1 MAEFAQTMKDWRRM
15 CGACTCS
22 NRKELEG
29 FPMCPIVL
37 KHCGYPCDECPQ
49 DWSEEATKQFE
60 EIVMQ
65 WAAEHPEPKYP
76 TWKEWLEEQRVVVHF
91 DSVNEKGK
99 KVKWELTNKSNCPI
113 PADIA
118 LKLELSRRRTHE
130 RTETGGQNISCRN
143 DLQPLRDWNNDR

>member
-1 MAEFAQTMKDWRRM
+1 MADFVQVMNNWRRM

-65 WAAEHPEPKYP
+65 WAAEHPEPMYP
-76 TWKEWLEEQRVVVHF
+76 AWRDW
-91 DSVNEKGK
+91 
-99 KVKWELTNKSNCPI
+99 
-113 PADIA
+113 
-118 LKLELSRRRTHE
+118 
-130 RTETGGQNISCRN
+130 
-143 DLQPLRDWNNDR
+143 LRDLYGNPKMTMTDILESPIDPEIARRLDIVSKRVR